1 MRTLYSFSA
10 TRFGEPEFYL
20 RPFLGSP
27 RFWGSFF
34 GMTTLL
40 AFSLVIALKSWKHL
54 SVGLLG
60 WMAFSIFLT
69 LWSFRQVWITHERL
83 RMIIA
88 VARVDPMDKESPLG
102 DILGVIAQDSN
113 KVLYFNCLSLFARL
127 VAVFYILSGR

>member
-27 RFWGSFF
+27 GFWGSFF

-54 SVGLLG
+54 SVGVLG
-60 WMAFSIFLT
+60 WMAFSIFWHYGHFGKCGLLT
-69 LWSFRQVWITHERL
+69 RGC
-83 RMIIA
+83 A
-88 VARVDPMDKESPLG
+88 
-102 DILGVIAQDSN
+102 
-113 KVLYFNCLSLFARL
+113 
-127 VAVFYILSGR
+127 